1 MILSDREIY
10 AALERGAIVIDPD
23 PRPHVGLW
31 SSTSLDLRLGSEF
44 TRWKEPPKGLDM
56 CFDPNDPTFD
66 FQAVEQQLS
75 EAFTVGAD
83 GHRLRPGEF
92 LLGWTFER
100 VKLPEQSRIAAR
112 VEGKSS
118 LARLGVGVHITAP
131 TIHAGFGFNR
141 DVPTAPARPIRLEI
155 FHLGTIPVK
164 LVPGMKVCQLI
175 FEEVHG
181 TPQKGYTGQF
191 SAQEP
196 KPT

>member
-1 MILSDREIY
+1 MILADREIH

-23 PRPHVGLW
+23 PRPQAGLW
-31 SSTSLDLRLGSEF
+31 SSTSLDLRLGNEF
-44 TRWKEPPKGLDM
+44 TRWKEMPKGLDL

-66 FQAVEQQLS
+66 FQAVEEQLS
-75 EAFTVGAD
+75 ETFVIGAE
-83 GHRLRPGEF
+83 GNRLKPGQF
-92 LLGWTFER
+92 LLGWTLER

-141 DVPTAPARPIRLEI
+141 DVPNAPARPIRLEI

-196 KPT
+196 KQN

>member
-1 MILSDREIY
+1 MILADREIQ
-10 AALERGAIVIDPD
+10 AAIERGAIVIDPD
-23 PRPHVGLW
+23 PRSDAALW
-31 SSTSLDLRLGSEF
+31 SSTSLDLRLGNEF
-44 TRWKEPPKGLDM
+44 TRWKRLPAGLDL
-56 CFDPNDPTFD
+56 CFDPSDPKFD
-66 FQAVEQQLS
+66 FQAAEQQLS
-75 EAFTVGAD
+75 ETLTVGPE
-83 GHRLRPGEF
+83 GVRFNPGEF
-92 LLGWTFER
+92 LLGRTFER
-100 VKLPEQSRIAAR
+100 IKLPEQSRIAAR

-141 DVPTAPARPIRLEI
+141 DLPAAPARPIRLEI

-196 KPT
+196 KKP